1 MIRALAWLW
10 LSLLVALPL
19 AVVLLM
25 GFGAAQPGIPPVR
38 PPFGLGGWQ
47 GSLEAWSLLLA
58 DGFYLDAALR
68 SARLAGATA
77 ATCLVLGFAMALG
90 IARAP
95 AARQPVLVAL
105 VLAPFLVGFVLRM
118 GAWVGLLRDSGWI
131 NRMAAGFGLGPWRM
145 LYTDGALLLGMV
157 HAYLPF
163 AILPLWAALARRD
176 TALEDAAA
184 DLGASPLAVFRTV
197 TLPLAA
203 PAALAAF
210 LLVFIPA
217 MGEVVIPEL
226 LGPPD
231 ATLLGRAVWG
241 EFFQSR
247 DWPLAA
253 ALATALLLLLLLP
266 LWAQQRLARGRG
278 A

>member
-10 LSLLVALPL
+10 LLLLVGLPL
-19 AVVLLM
+19 GVVLLM
-25 GFGAAQPGIPPVR
+25 GFGTADSGIPPVR
-38 PPFGLGGWQ
+38 PPVGAGGWQ
-47 GSLEAWSLLLA
+47 GSLESWGLLLG
-58 DGFYLDAALR
+58 DVFYLDAALR
-68 SARLAGATA
+68 SARLAGVTA
-77 ATCLVLGFAMALG
+77 GCCLLLGFVMALG
-90 IARAP
+90 IAQAP
-95 AARQPVLVAL
+95 ARRQAIWLAL

-118 GAWVGLLRDSGWI
+118 AAWVGLLRDAGWI
-131 NRMAAGFGLGPWRM
+131 NRVAARLGLGPWQM

-163 AILPLWAALARRD
+163 AVLPLWAALARRD
-176 TALEDAAA
+176 RSLEEAAA
-184 DLGASPLAVFRTV
+184 DLGASPATVFRTV

-231 ATLLGRAVWG
+231 ATLLGRAIWG

-253 ALATALLLLLLLP
+253 ALATALLALLLLP
-266 LWAQQRLARGRG
+266 LWAQQRLAQGRP
-278 A
+278 

>member
-1 MIRALAWLW
+1 MIRAFAWLW
-10 LSLLVALPL
+10 LALLVGLPL
-19 AVVLLM
+19 GVVLLM

-38 PPFGLGGWQ
+38 PPFGAAGWQ
-47 GSLEAWSLLLA
+47 GSLEAWALLLA

-77 ATCLVLGFAMALG
+77 ALCLVLGFAMALG
-90 IARAP
+90 IARTS
-95 AARQPVLVAL
+95 RQGAWLAL
-105 VLAPFLVGFVLRM
+105 LLAPFLVGFVLRLS
-118 GAWVGLLRDSGWI
+118 AWVGLLRDSGWI
-131 NRMAAGFGLGPWRM
+131 NRMAAELGLGPWRM

-176 TALEDAAA
+176 VALEQAAA
-184 DLGASPLAVFRTV
+184 DLGASPFAVFRTV

-231 ATLLGRAVWG
+231 ATLLGRAIWG

-253 ALATALLLLLLLP
+253 ALATALLALLLVP
-266 LWAQQRLARGRG
+266 LWAQQRLSRGR